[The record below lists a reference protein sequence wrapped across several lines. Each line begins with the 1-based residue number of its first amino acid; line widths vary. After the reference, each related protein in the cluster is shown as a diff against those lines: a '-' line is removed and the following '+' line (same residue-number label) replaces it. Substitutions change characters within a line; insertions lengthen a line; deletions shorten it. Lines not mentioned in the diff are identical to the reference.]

1 MFGYIKRLPD
11 NVRKGVYITELVLSL
26 LATIVG
32 ILIFVGV
39 DVPTILGIFNLVVA
53 FILMIGGAFN
63 VLFDIVKKVI
73 KMIWGVSSNAHFIWA
88 TIFVHLMIFVFR
100 LGIIWVIIAFTIM
113 IVFFISFLPTLA
125 TLLKVHLDPTY

>member
-53 FILMIGGAFN
+53 FILMIGGTRLKAFA
-63 VLFDIVKKVI
+63 
-73 KMIWGVSSNAHFIWA
+73 SFIYGY
-88 TIFVHLMIFVFR
+88 FNNR
-100 LGIIWVIIAFTIM
+100 Q
-113 IVFFISFLPTLA
+113 
-125 TLLKVHLDPTY
+125 K